1 LVRSGLGG
9 AVLLADL
16 VEAVGG
22 ERAAA
27 ACSDLAAAA
36 FFGRRNEMVHLA
48 LIDRLWINLDQV
60 GCLVPPSMV
69 AVDGDNLPSPGVW
82 IGGVYHVLTPSG
94 YHRLLKYLAPDMVPE
109 VTSIMAMDQLT
120 DEELDKLQDTVCNA
134 LDQRGL

>member
-1 LVRSGLGG
+1 
-9 AVLLADL
+9 

-22 ERAAA
+22 PRAAA
-27 ACSDLAAAA
+27 ACSEKS
-36 FFGRRNEMVHLA
+36 GRRRLFWRAEMVHLA

-69 AVDGDNLPSPGVW
+69 AVDGDSLPSPGVW

-120 DEELDKLQDTVCNA
+120 DEELDKLQDTVCSA